1 MITVHYAVI
10 HELIKTAGTTN
21 SSVKEALALLPVTAE
36 VVVKLI
42 SELDKLYGTK
52 ENTAV
57 YGTFSRKN
65 LTNQFAQ
72 YTDSFVDDKIE
83 SNFFAFSQRGLSEIA
98 REATLQSATGGYIV
112 FSYYKNSNGE
122 EFLLIAMIKN
132 KGAIRINEK
141 LELEDIIEIDLS
153 KIHQAARINLDK
165 FLKSKQPITTS
176 SSEEDENALTLSSNY
191 LSFVSPRSNNEISG
205 YFIRGMDCVN
215 GVSPVVATNNLFRCT
230 KAYSSSKNELQPLR
244 SKIQDSLVEYLQNC
258 LENKKTATLAG
269 LEHSIRQV
277 VSADNHNLLD
287 NFIEFASSEEWQIPS
302 EFNVSPS
309 GLKKYTRIRSKSDNW
324 ELNFNRKALGTT
336 DNSDLYYDKETRKL
350 TIKCSDD
357 LTNQISDELSER
369 NANQS

>member
-112 FSYYKNSNGE
+112 FSYYKN
-122 EFLLIAMIKN
+122 
-132 KGAIRINEK
+132 
-141 LELEDIIEIDLS
+141 
-153 KIHQAARINLDK
+153 
-165 FLKSKQPITTS
+165 
-176 SSEEDENALTLSSNY
+176 
-191 LSFVSPRSNNEISG
+191 
-205 YFIRGMDCVN
+205 
-215 GVSPVVATNNLFRCT
+215 
-230 KAYSSSKNELQPLR
+230 
-244 SKIQDSLVEYLQNC
+244 
-258 LENKKTATLAG
+258 
-269 LEHSIRQV
+269 
-277 VSADNHNLLD
+277 
-287 NFIEFASSEEWQIPS
+287 
-302 EFNVSPS
+302 
-309 GLKKYTRIRSKSDNW
+309 
-324 ELNFNRKALGTT
+324 
-336 DNSDLYYDKETRKL
+336 
-350 TIKCSDD
+350 
-357 LTNQISDELSER
+357 
-369 NANQS
+369 